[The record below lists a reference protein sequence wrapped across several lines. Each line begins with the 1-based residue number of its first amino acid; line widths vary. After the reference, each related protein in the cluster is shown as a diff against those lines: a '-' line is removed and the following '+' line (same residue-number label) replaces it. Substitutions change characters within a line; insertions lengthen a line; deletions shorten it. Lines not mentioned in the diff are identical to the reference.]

1 VSSSIF
7 ICMNENSIEQI
18 KYIAEKIMET
28 TFPYCKD
35 ESPEIASMNSAIN
48 NWAHKIKKLAETI
61 KID

>member
-1 VSSSIF
+1 
-7 ICMNENSIEQI
+7 MNENSIEQI

-35 ESPEIASMNSAIN
+35 ESPEIASINSAIN